1 MFRSIRWRLQLWYA
15 TVLLTVIV
23 SFTGLL
29 YYQARAARL
38 QQIDAQLLAA
48 ARYLDANLRA
58 FPPHELDGPRP
69 DGTLPPPPPLGPP
82 GDRPPRPGPPPPP
95 AGSRE
100 RQYASLEL
108 RSLPAPDAREPED
121 WPYFVIW
128 RADGSV
134 VKASD
139 PGRQIAP
146 PPRQAAPDRASPE
159 FRCIRLGADRAA
171 VGLGPHRTLVLV
183 GKSTRREFAELDGFA
198 WRLAGSGVVALAV
211 GLVGGWLISTRILRP
226 LATISATAASISA
239 TNLSRRLDTANV
251 DRELAELAGVLN
263 EMFGRLEASFERQ
276 VRFTA
281 DASHE
286 LRTPLAVLYSHAE
299 LALARPRSEEDY
311 RDTLKSC
318 LNAAA
323 RMRALV
329 DGLLTLARA
338 DAGRLDLAR
347 QPLDLCR
354 VAEEAAEQYAQQANQ
369 AGVALAA
376 EVPDRPVRVSGD
388 AVFLARVAENLLA
401 NALRHT
407 PAGGQVRVAVAEE
420 KGRALLSVAD
430 TGSGI
435 PTEDQPRIFERF
447 FRVDKARSRASG
459 GLGLGLAICKSL
471 TEAHG
476 GTIRFTSQPGQ
487 GTTFVVDLPL
497 TAP

>member
-15 TVLLTVIV
+15 AVLLTVIV

-29 YYQARAARL
+29 YYQARASRL

-48 ARYLDANLRA
+48 ARYLDATLRA
-58 FPPHELDGPRP
+58 FPPHELEGPRP
-69 DGTLPPPPPLGPP
+69 GSPLPPPPPPGGPL
-82 GDRPPRPGPPPPP
+82 RPGPPPPP
-95 AGSRE
+95 WGTRE
-100 RQYASLEL
+100 HLYESLEL
-108 RSLPAPDAREPED
+108 RSLPTPDAREPDD
-121 WPYFVIW
+121 WPYFVVW
-128 RADGSV
+128 RADGTV
-134 VKASD
+134 LKASD
-139 PGRQIAP
+139 PERSVLP
-146 PPRQAAPDRASPE
+146 PPLASAADRELAE
-159 FRCIRLGADRAA
+159 FRCIRLGPDRAA
-171 VGLGPHRTLVLV
+171 LGLGPHRTLVLV
-183 GKSTRREFAELDGFA
+183 GKVTRRDFGELNGFA
-198 WRLAGSGVVALAV
+198 WRLAGSGLVALAV
-211 GLVGGWLISTRILRP
+211 GLLGGWLISTRILRP

-239 TNLSRRLDTANV
+239 TNLSRRLDTRNV

-311 RDTLKSC
+311 RDTLQSC
-318 LNAAA
+318 LSAAA

-338 DAGRLDLAR
+338 DAGRLELAR

-354 VAEEAAEQYAQQANQ
+354 VAEEVAEQYAQQATQ
-369 AGVALAA
+369 VGVTLAA
-376 EVPDRPVRVSGD
+376 DVPERPVRVSGD

-407 PAGGQVRVAVAEE
+407 LAGGQVRVSVAEE
-420 KGRALLSVAD
+420 GGRALLSVTD
-430 TGSGI
+430 TGCGI

-447 FRVDKARSRASG
+447 LRVDKARSRASG
-459 GLGLGLAICKSL
+459 GSGLGLAICKSL
-471 TEAHG
+471 VEAHG

-497 TAP
+497 TL